1 MARILPALNF
11 GEISALESAENSDF
25 FLVVRI
31 IYAQLAPNLIPDLP
45 PPPPFLG
52 RTPVK
57 KGALCMSGRKGTLL

>member
-31 IYAQLAPNLIPDLP
+31 MYAQLAPNLIPDL
-45 PPPPFLG
+45 PPFLG

>member
-31 IYAQLAPNLIPDLP
+31 MYAQLAPNLISDQ
-45 PPPPFLG
+45 PPPFLG
-52 RTPVK
+52 RTPVNVVRSLEK
-57 KGALCMSGRKGTLL
+57 KNDLLITFI